1 MARCWWPDV
10 DGLNFVDDV
19 EAAGYQGEFGRSDIP
34 SLNSCRRLSFLKQV
48 ILFATMS
55 WP

>member
-1 MARCWWPDV
+1 MADV

-34 SLNSCRRLSFLKQV
+34 SLNSYFRFPAIDNFSKHG
-48 ILFATMS
+48 
-55 WP
+55 